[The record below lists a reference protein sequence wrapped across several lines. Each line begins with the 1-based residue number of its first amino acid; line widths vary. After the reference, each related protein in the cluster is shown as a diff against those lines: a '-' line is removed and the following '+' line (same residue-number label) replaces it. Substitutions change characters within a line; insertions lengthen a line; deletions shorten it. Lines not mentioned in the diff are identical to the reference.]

1 MMSRE
6 CRHAG
11 GTFSQKAGEDAGA
24 PGITKDSQGKM
35 TASTSLLMAAIDIGS
50 SAIRMDIAEV
60 NADGAIRVLD
70 SLKKGVQLGR
80 EAFTD
85 GHLSQETIR
94 AACEALQDFKK
105 VMDSYGV
112 SRYRA
117 VATSAVRE
125 SSNSETFLDR
135 LLMSTGLDVEVI
147 DGPEEN
153 RLTLSAVMDSLRG
166 ESDIGKAKTLLVEVG
181 GGSTDIA
188 FFGEGEL
195 QQSSTLPLGSIRLRA
210 GLSTGPAKPEQQV
223 RLLKRQINSF
233 LSNLKREMEI
243 RDAVHCIALG
253 GDVRL
258 AARILNVS
266 GQNARLSTIS
276 KDALSDLVDTLS
288 KLTTDALVQKYS
300 LPYLDA
306 ETLVPALLT
315 YVQLLRETQ
324 VQNIIISDANIRA
337 GILQDLAPAEQGK
350 RRKKLS
356 IQILSAARSLGR
368 KYHYDESHAERVR
381 ELSVRL
387 FDELK
392 VEQRMTDT
400 HLLYLEVAALLHDIG
415 LFISTRSHH
424 KHSYYLISSS
434 ELFGLRKRELEL
446 IANIA
451 RYHRRAMPQRS
462 HAQFVALDRD
472 ERMIVSKLAA
482 ILRVANALDKDHLQ
496 KALELQISRE
506 GDQVVLTASNIS
518 DMTMGRLALASRS
531 DFFTEVFGKKVIL
544 READKTE

>member
-1 MMSRE
+1 MN
-6 CRHAG
+6 
-11 GTFSQKAGEDAGA
+11 
-24 PGITKDSQGKM
+24 
-35 TASTSLLMAAIDIGS
+35 TSNNLLMAAIDIGS
-50 SAIRMDIAEV
+50 SAIRMDIAEIKP
-60 NADGAIRVLD
+60 DGAIRILD

-85 GHLSQETIR
+85 GHLSQDTIR
-94 AACEALQDFKK
+94 AACESLRDFKK

-135 LLMSTGLDVEVI
+135 LLMSTGLDVEII

-166 ESDIGKAKTLLVEVG
+166 ESDIGKAKSLLVEVG

-188 FFGEGEL
+188 FLSDGEL
-195 QQSSTLPLGSIRLRA
+195 QQSSTIPLGSIRLRA
-210 GLSTGPAKPEQQV
+210 GLSAGPAKPEQQV
-223 RLLKRQINSF
+223 RLLKRQINGF

-243 RDAVHCIALG
+243 RNAVHCIALG
-253 GDVRL
+253 GDIRF
-258 AARILNVS
+258 AARILNS
-266 GQNARLSTIS
+266 SAQNARLSSIPREAFS
-276 KDALSDLVDTLS
+276 EFVDALS
-288 KLTTDALVQKYS
+288 KLTTDAIIQKYS
-300 LPYLDA
+300 IPYLDA

-315 YVQLLRETQ
+315 YMQLFKETQ
-324 VQNIIISDANIRA
+324 SQNITLSDANIRA
-337 GILQDLAPAEQGK
+337 GILQDLAPAEQGN
-350 RRKKLS
+350 RLKKLV
-356 IQILSAARSLGR
+356 IQILSASRSLGR
-368 KYHYDESHAERVR
+368 KYHYDEAHAERVR

-392 VEQRMTDT
+392 AEQRMTDT
-400 HLLYLEVAALLHDIG
+400 HRLYLEVAALLHDIG
-415 LFISTRSHH
+415 AFVSSRSHH

-434 ELFGLRKRELEL
+434 ELFGLRRRELEL

-462 HAQFVALDRD
+462 HAPFMTLDRD

-482 ILRVANALDKDHLQ
+482 ILRVANALDRDHLQ
-496 KALELQISRE
+496 TPLELKINRE
-506 GDQVVLTASNIS
+506 GDQIVLTVPNVS

-544 READKTE
+544 READKIA

>member
-1 MMSRE
+1 MS
-6 CRHAG
+6 
-11 GTFSQKAGEDAGA
+11 
-24 PGITKDSQGKM
+24 DSANQVV
-35 TASTSLLMAAIDIGS
+35 AAIDIGS
-50 SAIRMDIAEV
+50 SAIRMDIAEI
-60 NADGAIRVLD
+60 GAAGTIRILD

-94 AACEALQDFKK
+94 AACEALRDFKK

-135 LLMSTGLDVEVI
+135 LLMSTGLDVEMI

-153 RLTLSAVMDSLRG
+153 RLTLSSVMDTLRG
-166 ESDIGKAKTLLVEVG
+166 ESDLAKARTLIVEVG

-188 FFGEGEL
+188 LFSEGEL
-195 QQSSTLPLGSIRLRA
+195 QQSSTLPLGSVRLRA
-210 GLSTGPAKPEQQV
+210 GLSAGPAKPEQQA

-233 LSNLKREMEI
+233 MANLKREMEI
-243 RDAVHCIALG
+243 REAVHFIALG

-258 AARILNVS
+258 AARILNGA
-266 GQNARLSTIS
+266 GQSTRLSAFS
-276 KDALSDLVDTLS
+276 KDSLSEFVDALSKQS
-288 KLTTDALVQKYS
+288 TDALVQLYS
-300 LPYLDA
+300 IPYLDA
-306 ETLVPALLT
+306 ETLVPALLV

-324 VQNIIISDANIRA
+324 AQSIVISDANIRA
-337 GILQDLAPAEQGK
+337 GILQDLAPAEEGK
-350 RRKKLS
+350 RRKKLTM
-356 IQILSAARSLGR
+356 QILSAARSLGR

-381 ELSVRL
+381 ELSIRL

-400 HLLYLEVAALLHDIG
+400 HRLYLEVAAILHDIG
-415 LFISTRSHH
+415 LFISARSHH

-446 IANIA
+446 IAIIA

-462 HAQFVALDRD
+462 HVQFVALDRD
-472 ERMIVSKLAA
+472 ERMVVSKLAA
-482 ILRVANALDKDHLQ
+482 ILRVANALDKDHSP
-496 KALELQISRE
+496 KTPELKISRE
-506 GDQVVLTASNIS
+506 GDQFILTAPNIS

-531 DFFTEVFGKKVIL
+531 DFFTEVFGKRIIL

>member
-1 MMSRE
+1 MLRA

-11 GTFSQKAGEDAGA
+11 ATFSQKAGEDAGA
-24 PGITKDSQGKM
+24 PGITNDNQGKM

-153 RLTLSAVMDSLRG
+153 RLTLSAVMDSIRG

-210 GLSTGPAKPEQQV
+210 GLSTGPAKPEQQA

-243 RDAVHCIALG
+243 RDAIHCIALG

-258 AARILNVS
+258 AARILNAS
-266 GQNARLSTIS
+266 GQNARLSTIP
-276 KDALSDLVDTLS
+276 KDALSDLVDALS

-300 LPYLDA
+300 IPYLDA

-315 YVQLLRETQ
+315 YAQLLRETQ
-324 VQNIIISDANIRA
+324 AQSIIISDANIRA

-356 IQILSAARSLGR
+356 MQILSAARSLGR

-381 ELSVRL
+381 ELSARL

-392 VEQRMTDT
+392 AEQRMTDT
-400 HLLYLEVAALLHDIG
+400 HRLYLEVAALLHDIG

-496 KALELQISRE
+496 KALELKISRE
-506 GDQVVLTASNIS
+506 GDQVVLTAPNIS
-518 DMTMGRLALASRS
+518 DMAMGRLALASRS